1 MVWWL
6 LLLLNIFLLLSYF
19 ELKLIHVSVGI
30 LCNHWH
36 WYFSSTFVNCHLPYI
51 SSTFLKLKNSKKYR
65 IIINIQAAILRII
78 QSIHFFEVPKR
89 IKTWSTLISLLIWQC
104 QRKRI
109 MGNLINQVAKWTKTL
124 TKLVTKLSIKKS
136 KEQLLSHL
144 NVSATIATSI
154 WHQPWITEV

>member
-51 SSTFLKLKNSKKYR
+51 SSMFLKLKNSKKYR
-65 IIINIQAAILRII
+65 IIINIQAAILWII
-78 QSIHFFEVPKR
+78 RSINFFEVPKR
-89 IKTWSTLISLLIWQC
+89 IKTRSTLIYLLIWQC

-109 MGNLINQVAKWTKTL
+109 MGNLINQVAHWTKTL

-136 KEQLLSHL
+136 KEQLLSHP